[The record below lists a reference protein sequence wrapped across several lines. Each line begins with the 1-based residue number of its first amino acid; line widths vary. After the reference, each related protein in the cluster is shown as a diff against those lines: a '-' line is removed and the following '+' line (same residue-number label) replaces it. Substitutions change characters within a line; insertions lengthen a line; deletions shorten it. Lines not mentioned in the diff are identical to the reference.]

1 MPEAKILLATD
12 SFDDYSHYYSSQL
25 AGSITDW
32 EEVTE
37 EELDWLRSHLRQLPS
52 PRCGLHYVL
61 VVKDS
66 ETLQYRIQ
74 SIRLLIKE
82 EKEKQ
87 EKERA
92 RREEINQRRQETK
105 RKNKEEKE
113 RKLLEQLKGKYENG

>member
-37 EELDWLRSHLRQLPS
+37 EELGWLRSHLRQLPP
-52 PRCGLHYVL
+52 PRYSLHYVL

-66 ETLQYRIQ
+66 ETLQFRIQ
-74 SIRLLIKE
+74 SIKQLIEE

-92 RREEINQRRQETK
+92 KREEINRRRQETK
-105 RKNKEEKE
+105 RRNKEEKE
-113 RKLLEQLKGKYENG
+113 RKLLEELSKKYAS